1 MANPQLSL
9 SPSQPLKKV
18 SIPWVITI
26 SYLVVLLVLP
36 AAALSAEIPNSWFC
50 RILAHCHFTDFFI
63 RLPSH
68 FFYFLN
74 RRIN

>member
-36 AAALSAEIPNSWFC
+36 AAALLVLPNFG
-50 RILAHCHFTDFFI
+50 A
-63 RLPSH
+63 LPL
-68 FFYFLN
+68 YRFLYPLTKSLF
-74 RRIN
+74 

>member
-9 SPSQPLKKV
+9 SPSQTLKKV

-36 AAALSAEIPNSWFC
+36 AAALFAKSLTLGFA
-50 RILAHCHFTDFFI
+50 
-63 RLPSH
+63 
-68 FFYFLN
+68 
-74 RRIN
+74 